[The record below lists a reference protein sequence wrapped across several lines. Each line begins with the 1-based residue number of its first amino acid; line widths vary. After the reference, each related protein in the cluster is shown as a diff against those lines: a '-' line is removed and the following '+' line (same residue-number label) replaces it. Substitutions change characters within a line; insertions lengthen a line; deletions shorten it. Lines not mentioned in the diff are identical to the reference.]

1 MGSRH
6 ASRRAAAQVLY
17 ALDMNPDLATREA
30 LERAVEEGAGDVE
43 PEFVAGLVERA
54 WADRA
59 RLDSLVERFS
69 HHWKVHRMDRVDRSI
84 LRLGAH
90 ELLECP
96 DVPAPVILDE
106 SVELAKE
113 FGTADSP
120 GFVNGIL
127 DRIARDA
134 RPDEVRQRGG

>member
-6 ASRRAAAQVLY
+6 ASRRVAAQVLY
-17 ALDMNPDLATREA
+17 ALDMNPEIGAREA
-30 LERAVEEGAGDVE
+30 LDRALEEGRGEVE
-43 PEFVAGLVERA
+43 AEFLERLVDCA
-54 WADRA
+54 WRDRA
-59 RLDSLVERFS
+59 RLDSVVERFS

-90 ELLECP
+90 ELLDCP
-96 DVPAPVILDE
+96 ETPAPVILDE

-113 FGTADSP
+113 FGTPESA

-127 DRIARDA
+127 DRIAREA
-134 RPDEVRQRGG
+134 RPEEVRRRGG